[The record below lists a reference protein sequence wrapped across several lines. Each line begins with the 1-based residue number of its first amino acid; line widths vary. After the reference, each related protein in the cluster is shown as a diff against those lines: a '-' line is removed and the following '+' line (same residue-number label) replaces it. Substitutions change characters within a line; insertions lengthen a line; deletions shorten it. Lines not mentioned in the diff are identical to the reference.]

1 MKPGNKPDPYT
12 AKAHK
17 EGFAARSVYKL
28 EEIDR
33 RVRLTR
39 PGARV
44 LDLGAAPGSWTQYL
58 AGKVG
63 PRGLVVALDL
73 NPLRVK
79 VPPHVKAAELDL
91 LASPL
96 ADIAALGPFDVVV
109 SDMAPHTSGVR
120 DADVAR
126 SVELVERAIAIAD
139 VTLKKG
145 GAFVAKIFQGDGFEQ
160 VRAMLRERFETVR
173 VLKPEASR
181 KESIEIYLAGLSH
194 RRDPRAPDAAPAAGG
209 GG

>member
-1 MKPGNKPDPYT
+1 MKPANKPDRYT

-39 PGARV
+39 SGLRV

-58 AGKVG
+58 ADRVG

-73 NPLRVK
+73 NPLRVA
-79 VPPHVKAAELDL
+79 VPAHVRASALDVLAA
-91 LASPL
+91 PV
-96 ADIAALGPFDVVV
+96 ADIAALGPFDLVA
-109 SDMAPHTSGVR
+109 SDMAPHTTGLR
-120 DADVAR
+120 EADAAR
-126 SVELVERAIAIAD
+126 SAELVERAIAIAD
-139 VTLKKG
+139 GCLGKG
-145 GAFVAKIFQGDGFEQ
+145 GAFVAKIFQGEDFER
-160 VRAMLRERFETVR
+160 VRGLLRARYEEVR

-181 KESIEIYLAGLSH
+181 RESVEIFLVGLR
-194 RRDPRAPDAAPAAGG
+194 RRDDPSPGAPP
-209 GG
+209 